1 MPLSIKSPEAE
12 SLARELAR
20 ETGATITGAVVTAL
34 RDALLR
40 LRGRRT
46 VPSVRAA
53 ILEISDRCAE
63 LPDID
68 TRGVDE
74 ILEYDDHGGFG

>member
-1 MPLSIKSPEAE
+1 MPLSIKNPEAE

-20 ETGATITGAVVTAL
+20 ETGSTITSAVVTAL

-46 VPSVRAA
+46 LPSVREA
-53 ILEISDRCAE
+53 ILEISDRCAA

-68 TRGVDE
+68 TRGADE
-74 ILEYDDHGGFG
+74 ILEYDEHGGFG